1 MFSLFFFL
9 PAFAANPSAVIAK
22 GKIKMDFG
30 KKLPDGKRIF
40 GEGKS
45 WRGFFGGILFGYIT
59 GLLCYVIAY
68 ALGASVNYPFTFTL
82 ISFAILAL
90 SAGSMSGDLVGSFLK
105 RRIGMES
112 GQNGFLIDQYPFVI
126 FALLF
131 LLLASSRFFY
141 SIYWNIPAVLSIII
155 ITPPLHRIVN
165 IIGFRIGRKNVPW

>member
-1 MFSLFFFL
+1 
-9 PAFAANPSAVIAK
+9 
-22 GKIKMDFG
+22 
-30 KKLPDGKRIF
+30 
-40 GEGKS
+40 
-45 WRGFFGGILFGYIT
+45 
-59 GLLCYVIAY
+59 
-68 ALGASVNYPFTFTL
+68 
-82 ISFAILAL
+82 
-90 SAGSMSGDLVGSFLK
+90 
-105 RRIGMES
+105 MES